1 MTVAT
6 DAIESQDS
14 LVASVV
20 PSGSSDC
27 LTGSA
32 IIYQTTVN
40 DTDEDGLLDVWETN
54 IGGPTGLTDPNGL
67 PLPALALMGT
77 IDNPVGPFHKDL
89 FVEIGSMFTDPATP
103 GFPDGLTYGGVEK
116 PHHTHLPT
124 SAALL
129 KVGDAFATAPVPNPS
144 ASDPSGADGINVHF
158 DAGDSVPLGSVA
170 DRYII
175 RGMDGD
181 GQPLARGGESLDEMA
196 TVCQPV
202 DGDPEFVCQFSQ
214 YPGTV
219 GWKSGF
225 WALKDALIGET
236 FPDVLPEDDHPC
248 DTPGHAAYTDIGPG
262 GACERVFGRSRKDT
276 FRYVFSAHAL
286 GVPKDHCLVT
296 DPNDP
301 NFGLSDPVCQMGDPF
316 HEPNTFTGVGDFGGG
331 DAMMT
336 MGGFLNALGQ
346 PVGTDNQQAGTL
358 MHELGHTMLLRHGG
372 APQNANCAPNY
383 LSVMNYLFQLRGLVG
398 GVTID
403 YSGQTIGDLDEGSLS
418 EIAGLSGLMPG
429 DPTEPMGSPPY
440 GTAWYAPF
448 RGIGTQ
454 ATRHCN
460 GTPLSLGEE
469 AALAA
474 GNGMVRVEGT
484 DVGSGIDWDGSGDA
498 TATPNLDI
506 NFDGVINDGF
516 PDPPNEAPES
526 LLAGFN
532 DWANL
537 RLNQVGSRRN
547 IGVYFLAGDY
557 PYVGPASLDL
567 GRLDFGRLD
576 FGRLDFGRLDFGRL
590 DFGRLDFGRLDF
602 GRLDF
607 GDMNIGDLG
616 RLDFGRLDFGD
627 FSPVDFDF
635 GRLDFGV
642 GAGDLGRGADGKG
655 GGFGRLDF
663 GRLDFGGGGEG
674 GADAELTTLLAVAAG
689 LLDPP
694 TGLTAVEQ
702 TGPLGVLLNWEAPD
716 ARVTAYVVYREE
728 GAEGEVTFTPNSA
741 VGTVVRDVNDV
752 LATTFF
758 DATVVGGT
766 TYTYYVAA
774 QYVEGLEVNESASDT
789 VTVDVSAPNSPPV
802 LDAVGPQTVD
812 ELTLLSFTATAID
825 TDLPANTL
833 TFSVTGAPA
842 GAGIDPGSGVFTWTP
857 TEGQGPGVFPFT
869 VRVTDDGTGTLMDEE
884 SITVTVNEVNSAPT
898 LGGVTNATI
907 PELAPY
913 QFQASSTDSD
923 DPVQVPTFSLAG
935 PGVPVGATI
944 TAAGA
949 FSWTPAEDQD
959 GLHSFS
965 VVVTDGVV
973 DTTAP
978 ISLTVSEV
986 NSAPTL
992 GGVTNATIPELAPY
1006 QFQASSTDSDD
1017 PVQVPTFSLAG
1028 PGVPVGATIT
1038 AAGAFSWTPA
1048 EDQDGLHSFSVVV
1061 TDGVVD
1067 TTAAI
1072 SLTVSEVN
1080 SAPTLGGVTNATIP
1094 ELAPYQF
1101 QASSTDS
1108 DDPVQVP
1115 TFSLA
1120 GPGVP
1125 VGATTTA
1132 AGAFSWTPAEDQDG
1146 LHSFSVVVT
1155 DGV

>member
-1 MTVAT
+1 
-6 DAIESQDS
+6 
-14 LVASVV
+14 
-20 PSGSSDC
+20 
-27 LTGSA
+27 
-32 IIYQTTVN
+32 
-40 DTDEDGLLDVWETN
+40 
-54 IGGPTGLTDPNGL
+54 
-67 PLPALALMGT
+67 
-77 IDNPVGPFHKDL
+77 
-89 FVEIGSMFTDPATP
+89 
-103 GFPDGLTYGGVEK
+103 
-116 PHHTHLPT
+116 
-124 SAALL
+124 
-129 KVGDAFATAPVPNPS
+129 
-144 ASDPSGADGINVHF
+144 
-158 DAGDSVPLGSVA
+158 
-170 DRYII
+170 
-175 RGMDGD
+175 
-181 GQPLARGGESLDEMA
+181 MA

-225 WALKDALIGET
+225 RALKDALIGET

-248 DTPGHAAYTDIGPG
+248 DTPGHPAYADIGPG
-262 GACERVFGRSRKDT
+262 GACERVFGRSRKDM

-301 NFGLSDPVCQMGDPF
+301 NFGLSDPVCQMGDSF

-336 MGGFLNALGQ
+336 MCGFLNALGQ

-460 GTPLSLGEE
+460 GTPLSLAEE
-469 AALAA
+469 AMLAA

-590 DFGRLDFGRLDF
+590 DFG
-602 GRLDF
+602 
-607 GDMNIGDLG
+607 DMNIGDLG

-674 GADAELTTLLAVAAG
+674 GADAELTTVLAVAAG

-728 GAEGEVTFTPNSA
+728 GEKGEVTFTPGSA
-741 VGTVVRDVNDV
+741 VGTVVRDANNV
-752 LATTFF
+752 LATTFL
-758 DATVVGGT
+758 DPNVVPGT

-789 VTVDVSAPNSPPV
+789 VTLDVSAPDITPPV
-802 LDAVGPQTVD
+802 IAPHSDVSAEATGPGGASVSYDLPVTADDVDPAGFATCAPLSDSVFAVGDTTV
-812 ELTLLSFTATAID
+812 TCTATDVAGNDAI
-825 TDLPANTL
+825 
-833 TFSVTGAPA
+833 
-842 GAGIDPGSGVFTWTP
+842 P
-857 TEGQGPGVFPFT
+857 TTFT
-869 VRVTDDGTGTLMDEE
+869 V
-884 SITVTVNEVNSAPT
+884 S
-898 LGGVTNATI
+898 
-907 PELAPY
+907 
-913 QFQASSTDSD
+913 
-923 DPVQVPTFSLAG
+923 
-935 PGVPVGATI
+935 
-944 TAAGA
+944 
-949 FSWTPAEDQD
+949 
-959 GLHSFS
+959 
-965 VVVTDGVV
+965 VV
-973 DTTAP
+973 DTTLPVIAP
-978 ISLTVSEV
+978 HGDE
-986 NSAPTL
+986 SAE
-992 GGVTNATIPELAPY
+992 AT
-1006 QFQASSTDSDD
+1006 
-1017 PVQVPTFSLAG
+1017 G
-1028 PGVPVGATIT
+1028 
-1038 AAGAFSWTPA
+1038 AAGATVGYDLPGTTDIVDPA
-1048 EDQDGLHSFSVVV
+1048 GFATCAPLSDSVFAVGDTTV
-1061 TDGVVD
+1061 TCTATDAAGNDAIPTAFTVSVVD
-1067 TTAAI
+1067 TTLPVIAPHGDESAEATGPAGA
-1072 SLTVSEVN
+1072 TVSYDLPGTTDIVDPAGFATCAPLSDSVFAVGDTTVTCTATDVAGNDAIPTTFTVSVVDTTLPVIAPHGDESAEATGAAGATVGYDLPGTTDIVDPAGFATCAPLSDSVFAVGDTTVTCTATDVAGNDAIPTTFTVSVVDTIAPDLTLPADITADATGPTGAVVN
-1080 SAPTLGGVTNATIP
+1080 YEASA
-1094 ELAPYQF
+1094 
-1101 QASSTDS
+1101 TDAV
-1108 DDPVQVP
+1108 DPLP
-1115 TFSLA
+1115 TFSCVPASGSTFPL
-1120 GPGVP
+1120 GVTG
-1125 VGATTTA
+1125 VTCTATDSGGNSA
-1132 AGAFSWTPAEDQDG
+1132 DGAFNVTVVDTSAP
-1146 LHSFSVVVT
+1146 VVT
-1155 DGV
+1155 VSTDPTQLWPPNGRIIRVTVFGTVTDAISGVDPNGVSYALSDEYGVFDSSGAVILNVDPGTGIGSYSFTVDLEASRNGGDTVDGRVYTITVTASDNSGTSAFSDSTTINVHDQSK